1 MRSYLPSRQPRK
13 ISQNE
18 EISVALEDTG
28 FRRIAEGSLH
38 DKVSDMCAVSPTSW
52 CGLNLLGQALECT
65 REMLRQNT
73 SGSNLADTL
82 ASRDDDTD
90 DIVFKVDPI
99 THVRLARSPLNAPTH
114 VTQLSVFTDS
124 VPDTHDPKVP

>member
-1 MRSYLPSRQPRK
+1 ML
-13 ISQNE
+13 
-18 EISVALEDTG
+18 
-28 FRRIAEGSLH
+28 
-38 DKVSDMCAVSPTSW
+38 SPTSW
-52 CGLNLLGQALECT
+52 CGLYLLGQTLERT

-73 SGSNLADTL
+73 SGNNLPDTL

-90 DIVFKVDPI
+90 DIVFEVDPI
-99 THVRLARSPLNAPTH
+99 THGCLVRSPLNAPTH